1 MTSPHVVFV
10 RRLPWT
16 LALAM
21 VLWFLLRPLIDGAV
35 TAGAEFLIRS
45 YEVPKVTSLNVADHR
60 AEIHRADYRS
70 GSAIPTVALTGI
82 HFNLIVLLALC
93 FALPRP
99 ATRPRLERLFMCI
112 CVLYV
117 TQVANLFFHVKTT
130 YALGLGE
137 WSQQNYS
144 DAARNIYGFG
154 RYFTDLP
161 GRFAFPFLI
170 WLGFNWEAVMEMLS
184 PDTTQKPDRSHRKKR
199 SKLPKRKKRSR
210 RSR

>member
-1 MTSPHVVFV
+1 VSAPHLAFV

-21 VLWFLLRPLIDGAV
+21 ALWFLLRPALDWTV
-35 TAGAEFLIRS
+35 TAGAELLIRS
-45 YEVPKVTSLNVADHR
+45 HEPRKVTRLVVSGHR

-70 GSAIPTVALTGI
+70 GSAIPTVALTGV
-82 HFNLIVLLALC
+82 HFNLIVLLALY

-99 ATRPRLERLFMCI
+99 WSRVSLERLFMCV

-117 TQVANLFFHVKTT
+117 AQVANLFFHVKTT
-130 YALGLGE
+130 YAFGMGE
-137 WSQQNYS
+137 WSQQHYS
-144 DAARNIYGFG
+144 DVARNIYGFG

-170 WLGFNWEAVMEMLS
+170 WLGFNWEAVMTMLVPGS
-184 PDTTQKPDRSHRKKR
+184 GRD
-199 SKLPKRKKRSR
+199 
-210 RSR
+210 